1 MNLIQLLKRK
11 KNYCVADILMVKEI
25 RRKIKELVLE
35 PYQEFCNRFSK
46 NYSMDR
52 QMKYDV
58 ESVEIIIDR
67 LFDAPS

>member
-1 MNLIQLLKRK
+1 
-11 KNYCVADILMVKEI
+11 MVKEI
-25 RRKIKELVLE
+25 RRKIKELILK
-35 PYQEFCNRFSK
+35 PYQEFCNRFSN

-67 LFDAPS
+67 LFDAST